1 MQPQMFYGP
10 GQQPPFMGP
19 GARGQMPFP
28 QALGGVQGGRGG
40 YPSGLPPQQGG
51 RGVAGAAQQVNPA
64 MYGLPPNM
72 PPGSF
77 PPGAYGNPA
86 YLQQLA
92 QAAAAQQAAMTGR
105 GGGARGAGAGLPGMT
120 PNMPMNAI
128 RSNAMNPGLGRG
140 ALPIRQGQMM
150 AQGRGMPNQ
159 GGQMP
164 PVPSTSGID
173 MVALNAAPPSQQKQ
187 ILGEALYPKI
197 HDQQPELAGKIT
209 GMLLEMENNELLS
222 LYVLSEARDAIIEIS
237 NLS

>member
-1 MQPQMFYGP
+1 MQTQMFYGP

-28 QALGGVQGGRGG
+28 QAMGGVQAGRGG
-40 YPSGLPPQQGG
+40 FPGGLPPQQGG
-51 RGVAGAAQQVNPA
+51 RGGAGATQQVNPA

-92 QAAAAQQAAMTGR
+92 AAAQQAAMAGR
-105 GGGARGAGAGLPGMT
+105 GAGARGPGAGLPGMT
-120 PNMPMNAI
+120 PNMPVNALRGAGVNQGI
-128 RSNAMNPGLGRG
+128 GRG

-150 AQGRGMPNQ
+150 PQGSGMPGQ

-164 PVPSTSGID
+164 SVPSSSGID
-173 MVALNAAPPSQQKQ
+173 MAALSAAPPSQQKQ

-209 GMLLEMENNELLS
+209 GMLLEMENSELLS
-222 LYVLSEARDAIIEIS
+222 LYGFFLFFSFKT
-237 NLS
+237 